1 MVKEYLTQP
10 ALRTT
15 DTADGQGFPVL
26 RLTIVFHP
34 DLDRIGQWTDLCPWD
49 PERPDRLPGEFALG
63 RYSPEFGDG
72 EPLANAYVSRLA
84 LRLRPRAPKQATGK
98 PSLRLEADST
108 ADVRIGANGHAA
120 FIADHDALMRGIPI
134 RLAHCIVLV
143 LRWLPDNVI
152 AHAGLREQFAA
163 LVPGASA
170 ETARL
175 WRDIALVAPTALPI
189 LVLGHSG
196 VGKEWVAK
204 AIHASSDRA
213 ERPMVSLNL
222 AAIPSDLAA
231 AELFG
236 STAGAYTGAVERL
249 GAFREAHG
257 GTLFL
262 DEIADAPVAVQV
274 QLLRALEQGEVQVLG
289 GVVKRVDVRIIAAT
303 DQPTGAEQG
312 FRAALRHRLSG
323 FALSI
328 APLRDRPED
337 IAPQA
342 LAMIASQ
349 VPLNDGVDP
358 RGSAERPEVA
368 AHWARFFFDAV
379 SRDWAGNSREL
390 RHAITLVALGHNAP
404 APLARRPS
412 DTAADAV
419 STVISDEYLER
430 VHRAQEYEV
439 SATAAVLGLSRPALY
454 RRLQAHPHCVL
465 AEDLTDAEVR
475 GAMVE
480 AGSLKE
486 AASILRVSQHALR
499 PRLRRLGLA

>member
-1 MVKEYLTQP
+1 MANEFLTQP

-15 DTADGQGFPVL
+15 NKADREGFPVL
-26 RLTIVFHP
+26 RLTIAFHP
-34 DLDRIGQWTDLCPWD
+34 DLDRIGQWTDLCTWD
-49 PERPDRLPGEFALG
+49 PQRPDRLPGECALG
-63 RYSPEFGDG
+63 RYSPEFSDG
-72 EPLANAYVSRLA
+72 KPLADAHVSRLA
-84 LRLRPRAPKQATGK
+84 VLLRPRKPKQLTAK
-98 PSLRLEADST
+98 PSLRLEAEST
-108 ADVRIGANGHAA
+108 ADVRIGPNGHSA
-120 FIADHDALMRGIPI
+120 FIADHDALTRGIPI
-134 RLAHCIVLV
+134 RLAHSIVLV
-143 LRWLPDNVI
+143 MRWLPDNVVTQPS
-152 AHAGLREQFAA
+152 LREQFAA
-163 LVPGASA
+163 LLPGASG

-175 WRDIALVAPTALPI
+175 WRDIALVAPTTLPI
-189 LVLGHSG
+189 LLLGPSG

-213 ERPMVSLNL
+213 QQPMVSLNL

-289 GVVKRVDVRIIAAT
+289 GLVKRVDVRIIAAT

-323 FALSI
+323 FSLSI
-328 APLRDRPED
+328 SALRNRPED

-342 LAMIASQ
+342 LAMLGSQ
-349 VPLNDGVDP
+349 VPLNDRVDP
-358 RGSAERPEVA
+358 RRSGECPEVA

-390 RHAITLVALGHNAP
+390 RHAITMMALGHNAP
-404 APLARRPS
+404 APLAQRTSSSP
-412 DTAADAV
+412 ADAV
-419 STVISDEYLER
+419 STAISDEHLER
-430 VHRAQEYEV
+430 VHRAQGYEV

-454 RRLQAHPHCVL
+454 RRLQAHPRCVL
-465 AEDLTDAEVR
+465 AEDLSDAEVR

-480 AGSLKE
+480 AGSVKE
-486 AASILRVSQHALR
+486 AASMLRVSQHALR